1 MGAFSFL
8 MNSFMF
14 LLPFPTDRGLYV
26 WLIPVFDSGGCIDGM
41 LRKTR
46 IAHGRMLKGV

>member
-1 MGAFSFL
+1 

-14 LLPFPTDRGLYV
+14 LLLFSADRGLYV
-26 WLIPVFDSGGCIDGM
+26 WLIPVFVSGGCIGGL

-46 IAHGRMLKGV
+46 IAHGRMSKGV